1 MDTEG
6 IVIAAISSAGGI
18 IAALGGKEILL
29 AATGRK
35 PRSAVAVE
43 NEVKLAQQA
52 AAQAASSAAYAAQMQ
67 ASAQAAWAQ
76 AHAAEQRVG
85 DAEGR
90 VDAMERKANDVQFK
104 LDICARYV
112 HWLLDLIGEPD
123 MEIGPLRIHVA
134 RHRPPVVAQSSNGRE
149 PT

>member
-1 MDTEG
+1 MNVET
-6 IVIAAISSAGGI
+6 IVVAAISSAGGI
-18 IAALGGKEILL
+18 IAALGGKEVLL
-29 AATGRK
+29 AITGRK
-35 PRSAVAVE
+35 PRTAVAVE

-52 AAQAASSAAYAAQMQ
+52 AAQAAASAVYAAQMQ
-67 ASAQAAWAQ
+67 ASAQQAWAQ

-112 HWLLDLIGEPD
+112 VWLLDLIGEPG
-123 MEIGPLRIHVA
+123 MEVSTLRAHVA
-134 RHRPPVVAQSSNGRE
+134 RHRPPVGANGRE
-149 PT
+149 PS

>member
-1 MDTEG
+1 MNADMVAVA
-6 IVIAAISSAGGI
+6 VIAAGGGI
-18 IAALGGKEILL
+18 LGGAGVAEVVKGLF
-29 AATGRK
+29 GRK
-35 PRSAVAVE
+35 PRGVVAVE

-67 ASAQAAWAQ
+67 ASAQQAWAQ
-76 AHAAEQRVG
+76 AAAAEQRVG

-104 LDICARYV
+104 LDVVARYV
-112 HWLLDLIGEPD
+112 VWLLDLIGEPE
-123 MEIGPLRIHVA
+123 MNIPTLRGHVA
-134 RHRPPVVAQSSNGRE
+134 RHRPPAVVNINGRE